1 MLLLAAAALA
11 HDSEPQPLAFHDL
24 VDVYE
29 GAEFSTGFV
38 PADFPVQVQFAIES
52 TGGVDVTMEGEGN
65 VSWPNALTLLLDPVE
80 GSGLFL
86 LDASLDAVTTLAIDL
101 SDWGYYGTFEL
112 DRRSLPMD
120 GSAVFE
126 PFVLDGS
133 PEEYVEVVDPGD
145 STSLIDYAYEILPG
159 LSLEFLASI
168 RPEASVGFSGVGI
181 LANGAPIEHEGQ
193 ALSAEYEAVGDLLV
207 ETIYEADW
215 EAALALVVTPELQV
229 CADPFGCVTLA
240 AFDIPITLIDEGMR
254 RDFPSLYP
262 IYPLPLAAPGLAQA
276 DFGTV
281 AVGSLENVDL
291 PIVNEGSLALTGEAT
306 IVGSAD
312 FRVYPTTFTALPGAE
327 DGLVLTFAPTAAGAQ
342 TAELVLLSNDPGQ
355 PELRIPL
362 VGNAEDLGADVPGE
376 EEELVT
382 KSLDGCGC
390 ATGSSGAAGLPVG
403 LGLLALVVGRR
414 RR

>member
-1 MLLLAAAALA
+1 MLLLLSHALA
-11 HDSEPQPLAFHDL
+11 HDSEPQPLVFEDL
-24 VDVYE
+24 VDVYQ

-38 PADFPVQVQFAIES
+38 PSGSPVQVQFAIES
-52 TGGVDVTMEGEGN
+52 TGGVDVSLEGTGH
-65 VSWPNALTLLLDPVE
+65 VSWPNALTLLLEPTE

-112 DRRSLPMD
+112 DRRSLAMD

-126 PFVLDGS
+126 PFVLDGAAD
-133 PEEYVEVVDPGD
+133 EYVEVVDPGD

-159 LSLEFLASI
+159 LSLEFLASL
-168 RPEASVGFSGVGI
+168 RPEAAVGFSGVAI
-181 LANGAPIEHEGQ
+181 FANGDAIEHEGQ
-193 ALSAEYEAVGDLLV
+193 ALAVEYEPVGDLLL

-215 EAALALVVTPELQV
+215 EASLSLVVTPELQV

-240 AFDIPITLIDEGMR
+240 AFDIPIPLLESSER

-262 IYPLPLAAPGLAQA
+262 IYPLPLVEPGMDQA

-281 AVGSLENVDL
+281 AVGSLENIDL
-291 PIVNEGSLALTGEAT
+291 PIVNEGSLTLSGEAT
-306 IVGSAD
+306 ILGSAD
-312 FRVYPTTFTALPGAE
+312 FRVYPATFTALAGGE
-327 DGLVLTFAPTAAGAQ
+327 DGLVLTFAPSAEGPQ
-342 TAELVLLSNDPGQ
+342 TAELVLISNDPGQ

-362 VGNAEDLGADVPGE
+362 SGNAELGGDDVVGE
-376 EEELVT
+376 DEEVVV
-382 KSLDGCGC
+382 KPLDGCGC
-390 ATGSSGAAGLPVG
+390 STGGAAVVPAGLLLLLLPV
-403 LGLLALVVGRR
+403 VRR